1 MTTQFVDFQEHADI
15 ALETIEQCLM
25 SAEWAMERSD
35 DTSLHCAAPTRWGEC
50 GGMFVW
56 RDTPPSVHF
65 TLSADLR
72 APNAKRAAILEL
84 VSLINERLWLGHFEY
99 WASEGV
105 IMFRHCLPL
114 LGRSSPDQGEV
125 TALITAATEAIERF
139 LPAFNFVVWAGKT
152 PVEAVE
158 AALFDTLGEA

>member
-1 MTTQFVDFQEHADI
+1 
-15 ALETIEQCLM
+15 
-25 SAEWAMERSD
+25 
-35 DTSLHCAAPTRWGEC
+35 
-50 GGMFVW
+50 
-56 RDTPPSVHF
+56 
-65 TLSADLR
+65 
-72 APNAKRAAILEL
+72 
-84 VSLINERLWLGHFEY
+84 
-99 WASEGV
+99 
-105 IMFRHCLPL
+105 MFRHCLPL